1 MSDALN
7 SMPHGITMWD
17 ENDTLS
23 FANDFAK
30 NIQKGAGM
38 TFDLG
43 ISYKE
48 YTQRQKKNKFL
59 KFENEDAENEYYTD
73 VVENRK
79 KVTGEVSVLTPEFYN
94 GTFWNATSTRLNDG
108 GLFSIF
114 TNITELKKREEELN
128 KTITE
133 LDLSL
138 IHI

>member
-1 MSDALN
+1 MKEQEKQIKQAKEKVKETEQKMSDALN

-17 ENDTLS
+17 KDDNLL

-38 TFDLG
+38 TFEMG

-59 KFENEDAENEYYTD
+59 KFDNEDAENEYYNN

-79 KVTGEVSVLTPEFYN
+79 KS
-94 GTFWNATSTRLNDG
+94 
-108 GLFSIF
+108 
-114 TNITELKKREEELN
+114 
-128 KTITE
+128 
-133 LDLSL
+133 
-138 IHI
+138 